1 MIVNRRSKIGVFE
14 KKDLVNEKGLLVLD
28 FNNQEKN
35 YLEDYLDWEV
45 KGLSP
50 NGANLALTTISSHR
64 KSYRTDFVIIERISQ
79 RVLLN
84 THDYY
89 VYDAE
94 FNLKG
99 DKILVVADNKKP
111 FCYDLILNK
120 ITAVLPQK
128 IRTYKGDLDLERDV
142 FIAPCEKNNDTCYL
156 FSFNSGKVDVLNLGT
171 KARISR
177 IKFSVDFAHI
187 FVVTEK
193 NILYCFDRKFEIKW
207 KIDFGYL
214 GNQGGRISSSD
225 IFITEDG
232 SLLGVCTS
240 SAETNKWGIEYV
252 VDSADGRIVRQI
264 EGYQFR
270 GRFATDFFDNRVLL
284 HKLKT
289 ADLKTGEIS
298 ENPIF

>member
-89 VYDAE
+89 VYAAE

-120 ITAVLPQK
+120 ITEVA
-128 IRTYKGDLDLERDV
+128 
-142 FIAPCEKNNDTCYL
+142 
-156 FSFNSGKVDVLNLGT
+156 
-171 KARISR
+171 
-177 IKFSVDFAHI
+177 
-187 FVVTEK
+187 
-193 NILYCFDRKFEIKW
+193 FD
-207 KIDFGYL
+207 
-214 GNQGGRISSSD
+214 ISSS
-225 IFITEDG
+225 
-232 SLLGVCTS
+232 
-240 SAETNKWGIEYV
+240 
-252 VDSADGRIVRQI
+252 
-264 EGYQFR
+264 
-270 GRFATDFFDNRVLL
+270 VLL
-284 HKLKT
+284 SLQPAITIHCLVLRSGQYPLYS
-289 ADLKTGEIS
+289 AP
-298 ENPIF
+298 ENQVYHCNILCPI